1 MGSGIFSDWA
11 GRTVHQKLYINSV
24 PFWRKATFILKR
36 GLLDHSL
43 CRLSCWESQKTVS
56 MSGWTWIVLLRW
68 TKVARILW
76 DINGAVL
83 QKRITELNQLTTVEK
98 VVDCRKF
105 LSETGWVVFLLERV
119 LYLLC
124 ILAWMVTWERI
135 ELSR

>member
-1 MGSGIFSDWA
+1 
-11 GRTVHQKLYINSV
+11 
-24 PFWRKATFILKR
+24 
-36 GLLDHSL
+36 
-43 CRLSCWESQKTVS
+43 

-124 ILAWMVTWERI
+124 ILA
-135 ELSR
+135 